1 MSSQESNTQISHK
14 ASGPAKVSLM
24 KGAEPFEYMCD
35 SRTGC
40 LLLHGFTASP
50 QLMRELAVKLREA
63 GLTCRAPL
71 LPGHGTSVDEL
82 NRTSWE
88 EMEAASERELLDFQK
103 KCGRVVLVGESSGF
117 LIALRLA
124 LKHPDKVAGIVSVGG
139 SLVFTAKRANKLVV
153 GLVRWISPK
162 VPKLRKAD
170 LADKRA
176 LSDRVAYSEIPM
188 HAYYRLLKYAEDS
201 HHLLPDLKAPLLILQ
216 GRKDHIVSVKSVEV
230 LEQRTQAR
238 LRKTIWYP
246 NSQHILLADIDKQK
260 VFTDITAFAKEI
272 EREEKV

>member
-1 MSSQESNTQISHK
+1 MSLDNSNTQISHRP
-14 ASGPAKVSLM
+14 GLSLM
-24 KGAEPFEYMCD
+24 KGAEPFEYECN
-35 SRTGC
+35 SPTGC

-50 QLMRELAVKLREA
+50 QLMRELADKLRTA
-63 GLTCRAPL
+63 DLTCRAPL
-71 LPGHGTSVDEL
+71 LPGHGTSADDL

-88 EMEAASERELLDFQK
+88 EMEEASERELIDFQK

-124 LKHPDKVAGIVSVGG
+124 IRHPDKVAGIVSVGG
-139 SLVFTAKRANKLVV
+139 SLVFSAKRANHLVV

-176 LSDRVAYSEIPM
+176 LADRVAYTEIPL
-188 HAYYRLLKYAEDS
+188 HAYYHLLKYAEAS
-201 HHLLPDLKAPLLILQ
+201 HRLLPDLKTPLLILQ
-216 GRKDHIVSVKSVEV
+216 GRKDHIIAAKSVEV
-230 LEQRTQAR
+230 LEQNTRAR
-238 LRKTIWYP
+238 LKKTIWYP

-260 VFTDITAFAKEI
+260 VFTDITAFAQEI
-272 EREEKV
+272 ARGA